1 MASLAAFFEAP
12 SVAFLKTCKKDELSR
27 IADHFCI
34 TVPERVHKDELRDVI
49 VSSLFDQGVL
59 QQREKEP
66 STSDSF
72 CVEVGVKPC
81 RFSADEDKHG
91 IKLAVAANQN
101 MICSIL
107 FMLHPMKCVHEIEWM
122 KQEECER
129 RGLRVKPIMHL
140 SEFGHL
146 QASCY
151 HIALPWP
158 GPQVVVTNLRN
169 RPLVASTL
177 GSLRDCV
184 LSLYH
189 NLVTGSRDFP
199 PIPFDGHY
207 LFEQTAQPFGA
218 LETLENST
226 PSDRVL
232 EPPAL
237 MVPTT
242 DPRSAGPTLLVPAH
256 PERVEPVALLDRRSC
271 VRRVVAGGRTLTRV
285 ISPVYRSDRSELV
298 NLWRVSDY
306 TAKGLLVM
314 SVFCRFTSES
324 MEFVETQTQNGKK
337 RALEE
342 ASSSCSSEA
351 PAGKRL
357 RL

>member
-1 MASLAAFFEAP
+1 MPRRFRRERY
-12 SVAFLKTCKKDELSR
+12 FLT
-27 IADHFCI
+27 
-34 TVPERVHKDELRDVI
+34 T
-49 VSSLFDQGVL
+49 
-59 QQREKEP
+59 
-66 STSDSF
+66 
-72 CVEVGVKPC
+72 
-81 RFSADEDKHG
+81 
-91 IKLAVAANQN
+91 
-101 MICSIL
+101 SIL
-107 FMLHPMKCVHEIEWM
+107 
-122 KQEECER
+122 R
-129 RGLRVKPIMHL
+129 
-140 SEFGHL
+140 L
-146 QASCY
+146 QGD
-151 HIALPWP
+151 HNVALPWP

-226 PSDRVL
+226 PSDRGL
-232 EPPAL
+232 KPPGL

-256 PERVEPVALLDRRSC
+256 PERAEPVALLDRRSC

-306 TAKGLLVM
+306 TAKGLLAM